1 MLSVA
6 YLVIRSNRKS
16 EAYRPLKSFGKGYS
30 VDVWSYEE
38 TAMSVTL
45 KDIEN
50 QVEQLTE
57 DDRALLV
64 ERLIRSLDSGE
75 DVDAEKAW
83 LDEAERRY
91 QEYRAGKLTSK
102 TADAVFE
109 DVLSKL
115 K

>member
-1 MLSVA
+1 MLSA
-6 YLVIRSNRKS
+6 AHLVVGNHRKS

-30 VDVWSYEE
+30 VDAWFDEE

-45 KDIEN
+45 KDVEN

-64 ERLIRSLDSGE
+64 EHLIRSLDSGE